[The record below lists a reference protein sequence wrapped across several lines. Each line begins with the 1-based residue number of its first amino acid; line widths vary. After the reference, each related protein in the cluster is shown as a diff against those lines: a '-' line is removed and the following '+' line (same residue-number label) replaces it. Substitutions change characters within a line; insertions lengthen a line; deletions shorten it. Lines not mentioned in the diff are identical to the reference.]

1 MHRNPPVDDIRSLL
15 CKVNTI
21 AVVGFS
27 PEPARPSHRIAA
39 AMQGCGYT
47 IIPIRPGL
55 QHALGEPAWPDLR
68 SVPGPIDLVNVFR
81 APEHVMPIIDECID
95 LGLPAVWLQD
105 GVVNEQAAARASA
118 AGIVLIM
125 NDCVWRA
132 YRTLGVATARS
143 AQ

>member
-1 MHRNPPVDDIRSLL
+1 M
-15 CKVNTI
+15 
-21 AVVGFS
+21 
-27 PEPARPSHRIAA
+27 
-39 AMQGCGYT
+39 
-47 IIPIRPGL
+47 
-55 QHALGEPAWPDLR
+55 
-68 SVPGPIDLVNVFR
+68 PGPIDLVNVFR
-81 APEHVMPIIDECID
+81 APEHVMPIIDECIE

-132 YRTLGVATARS
+132 YLTLGVATARS